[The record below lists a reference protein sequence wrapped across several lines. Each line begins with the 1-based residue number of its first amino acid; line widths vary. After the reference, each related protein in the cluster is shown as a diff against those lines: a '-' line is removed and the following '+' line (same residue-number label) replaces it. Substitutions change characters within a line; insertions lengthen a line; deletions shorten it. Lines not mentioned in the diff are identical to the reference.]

1 MLYHGRFILIVS
13 VSKGICLSEYLCY
26 QLCYFLIFRSYV
38 LLSDAYSEK
47 NTQVEHT
54 LYYCKFILHYGTKF
68 ERRYVED
75 CEKWMAN
82 YIEYQEKMVKYNAAM
97 ERKKKNE
104 QKKKEKEENE
114 RFEKII
120 NAPVKNETKN
130 HILRNS

>member
-1 MLYHGRFILIVS
+1 
-13 VSKGICLSEYLCY
+13 
-26 QLCYFLIFRSYV
+26 
-38 LLSDAYSEK
+38 
-47 NTQVEHT
+47 
-54 LYYCKFILHYGTKF
+54 
-68 ERRYVED
+68 
-75 CEKWMAN
+75 MAN

-120 NAPVKNETKN
+120 NAPVKNEAKN